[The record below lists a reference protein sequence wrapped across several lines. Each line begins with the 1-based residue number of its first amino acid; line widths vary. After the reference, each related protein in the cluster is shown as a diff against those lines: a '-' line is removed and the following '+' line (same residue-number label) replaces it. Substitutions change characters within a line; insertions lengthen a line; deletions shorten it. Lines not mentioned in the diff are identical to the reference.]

1 MGEGKEQGEV
11 RVGMRLIV
19 TIRMMMRIRMRICET
34 GGKGGMRVREARGE
48 SRVGARM
55 GVSERVSVMVSVS
68 FR

>member
-1 MGEGKEQGEV
+1 
-11 RVGMRLIV
+11 MRLIV

-55 GVSERVSVMVSVS
+55 GVSERVSVRVSVS